1 MHHSI
6 RQTWPAVLLL
16 FAGIG
21 ATTELTISE
30 GTNIAADVAPDGSV
44 YLALLKGLWRIPPG
58 GGTAARLPNQAH
70 PAHTPR
76 LHAGTGA
83 IVYVAER
90 QRHTELWLYDTAAER
105 SAPVATR
112 KRRYRQPNW
121 HPDGERLVFAAA
133 AEGRGFVL
141 WEFDIASGLSR
152 QLTHGPGEASW
163 PAWSPDGRDLV
174 YVRELADRHELV
186 LRRHAQ
192 ADEVLLVSERR
203 LSAPSFRPDK
213 SLVAV
218 LRHEQPIRIDMVIL
232 SQPRLVRPLIED
244 RDIFVARVAWMDR
257 HRLVYTAGGRVR
269 QRLFDARTS
278 SDIAFQASLKAPA
291 RAPAGIASARLG
303 DRPRRLD
310 VPESTSHAA
319 IVRASRL
326 FDGLGRDYRENVDIL
341 MRDGQI
347 AAVEAQRP
355 EVAEPGRADVTL
367 IDLGDITVLPGLIDV
382 YAELPQAFD
391 ARLGARLLSFGVT
404 ALAARHADA
413 RARSAAWAGKASPGP
428 LLLEAAWLDEDRN
441 DPSATLGN
449 PRPPPW
455 LYLLGSGR
463 TPDVTRARAVSR
475 AVEAGIP
482 VLTVEPQAGLA
493 ASTTLVLGGEGLPAS
508 PAGRRYADQTVP
520 YKRHAL
526 TLVSSLAHRGTRG
539 VEQLLRGGNPAGDRR
554 RLTAKPAPVSGLSR
568 LVLGSAGN
576 GLPPGVAQHA
586 ELLALVEAG
595 LEPHEALQ
603 AATADAALAL
613 GLGLRAGRVAPGARA
628 DLILVDGD
636 PLGDIHDVHKIVA
649 VVRDGLFLSTARLI
663 ELAGD

>member
-6 RQTWPAVLLL
+6 RRTGPAVLLL

-105 SAPVATR
+105 STPVATR
-112 KRRYRQPNW
+112 KRRYRQPDW

-174 YVRELADRHELV
+174 YVRELDDRHELV

-244 RDIFVARVAWMDR
+244 QDIFVARVAWMDR
-257 HRLVYTAGGRVR
+257 HRLVYTAGG
-269 QRLFDARTS
+269 
-278 SDIAFQASLKAPA
+278 
-291 RAPAGIASARLG
+291 
-303 DRPRRLD
+303 RPRRLD

-341 MRDGQI
+341 MRDGRI
-347 AAVEAQRP
+347 AIFTRRFALFSHYRVQHFVKLCFNLVRE
-355 EVAEPGRADVTL
+355 
-367 IDLGDITVLPGLIDV
+367 VLPDLKYICKFCEGPSPASFQMVHARNPASIHCKLFLFGV
-382 YAELPQAFD
+382 FAPKAFD
-391 ARLGARLLSFGVT
+391 LDNQIEWIMVAIVDLRYEVRPVCTCFGPIPI
-404 ALAARHADA
+404 RHFQ
-413 RARSAAWAGKASPGP
+413 SQTVVLHIG
-428 LLLEAAWLDEDRN
+428 N
-441 DPSATLGN
+441 DPLVCFSDTAKLRF
-449 PRPPPW
+449 P
-455 LYLLGSGR
+455 
-463 TPDVTRARAVSR
+463 VTVQNDPVNMRSSR
-475 AVEAGIP
+475 AGFP
-482 VLTVEPQAGLA
+482 PF
-493 ASTTLVLGGEGLPAS
+493 
-508 PAGRRYADQTVP
+508 
-520 YKRHAL
+520 
-526 TLVSSLAHRGTRG
+526 SL
-539 VEQLLRGGNPAGDRR
+539 
-554 RLTAKPAPVSGLSR
+554 
-568 LVLGSAGN
+568 
-576 GLPPGVAQHA
+576 
-586 ELLALVEAG
+586 
-595 LEPHEALQ
+595 
-603 AATADAALAL
+603 
-613 GLGLRAGRVAPGARA
+613 
-628 DLILVDGD
+628 
-636 PLGDIHDVHKIVA
+636 
-649 VVRDGLFLSTARLI
+649 
-663 ELAGD
+663 

>member
-1 MHHSI
+1 MPTERSGL
-6 RQTWPAVLLL
+6 WPAVLLL
-16 FAGIG
+16 FAGTG
-21 ATTELTISE
+21 ATADLTISE

-44 YLALLKGLWRIPPG
+44 YLTLLKGLWRIPPG

-105 SAPVATR
+105 SAPVAAR
-112 KRRYRQPNW
+112 ERRYRQPDW
-121 HPDGERLVFAAA
+121 HPDGERLVFAAD
-133 AEGRGFVL
+133 AEGRGFAL
-141 WEFDIASGLSR
+141 WELDIASGLSR
-152 QLTHGPGEASW
+152 QITHGPGEASW

-174 YVRELADRHELV
+174 YVRELDDRHELV
-186 LRRHAQ
+186 LRRQAQ

-244 RDIFVARVAWMDR
+244 QDIFVARVAWMDR

-291 RAPAGIASARLG
+291 RAPAGI
-303 DRPRRLD
+303 PRRLD
-310 VPESTSHAA
+310 VPESTAHAA

-326 FDGLGRDYRENVDIL
+326 FDGLGRNYRENVDIL
-341 MRDGQI
+341 MRDGRI

-355 EVAEPGRADVTL
+355 RPEVTL
-367 IDLGDITVLPGLIDV
+367 IDLGNITVLPGLIDV

-391 ARLGARLLSFGVT
+391 ARLGAQLLSFGVT
-404 ALAARHADA
+404 VLAARRADA

-428 LLLEAAWLDEDRN
+428 LLLEAAWLDEDRR
-441 DPSATLGN
+441 DPSATPGD

-455 LYLLGSGR
+455 LYLLGSGQ
-463 TPDVTRARAVSR
+463 THAQAVSR
-475 AVEAGIP
+475 AIEVGIP

-493 ASTTLVLGGEGLPAS
+493 AGTTLVLGGNELSVS
-508 PAGRRYADQTVP
+508 PAGRRYADQTVH
-520 YKRHAL
+520 YQRHAL

-539 VEQLLRGGNPAGDRR
+539 VEQLFRGGNPARDRR
-554 RLTAKPAPVSGLSR
+554 RLTAKPASASGLSR

-595 LEPHEALQ
+595 LEPYEALQ

-636 PLGDIHDVHKIVA
+636 PLGDIRDVHKVVA
-649 VVRDGLFLSTARLI
+649 VVRHGLFLSTGRLI